1 MKKLLAILLLLLSI
15 NSLGQRTMFGG
26 QNNPSNSWG
35 SFAYCLG
42 AGYNSRAFQGKIAV
56 VLFYDRVL
64 TAAEQ
69 LQNFN
74 ALKSRFGL

>member
-1 MKKLLAILLLLLSI
+1 MYLNGVNQSSTYFPLLTGWNIL
-15 NSLGQRTMFGG
+15 GG
-26 QNNPSNSWG
+26 KNNPSNSWG
-35 SFAYCLG
+35 AFSYCIG
-42 AGYNSRAFQGKIAV
+42 AGYNSRAFQGKIAFA
-56 VLFYDRVL
+56 LFYDRVL